1 MRPYNIRNLIVVA
14 SVSVTITVLALKAS
28 GYLHL
33 GPYNTN
39 SQDTP
44 LTTIGANK
52 GQPSI
57 LPTNKSAITL
67 TCLNGYALLQTS
79 SNPATTHILA
89 DQHSLPVK
97 CH

>member
-14 SVSVTITVLALKAS
+14 SVSATITVLVLKSS

-33 GPYNTN
+33 RSYNSN
-39 SQDTP
+39 SQDMP
-44 LTTIGANK
+44 LTTIVANK
-52 GQPSI
+52 EQPFI
-57 LPTNKSAITL
+57 LPTGKSAITL